1 MRLRSEL
8 IEGSSYQNSNIEIGD
23 MTAYNNSVAKFT
35 TQMKEVDITTMY
47 MQRVENISRSKTRT
61 S

>member
-1 MRLRSEL
+1 MRLKSEL

>member
-8 IEGSSYQNSNIEIGD
+8 IEGSSYQDSNIEIGD
-23 MTAYNNSVAKFT
+23 MIAYNNSVAKFT

-47 MQRVENISRSKTRT
+47 MQRVENISRPKTRT